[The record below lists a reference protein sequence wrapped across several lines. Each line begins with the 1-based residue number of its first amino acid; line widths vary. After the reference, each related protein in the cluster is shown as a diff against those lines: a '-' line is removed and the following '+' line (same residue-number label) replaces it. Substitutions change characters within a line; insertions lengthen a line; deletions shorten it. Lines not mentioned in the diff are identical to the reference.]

1 MDITI
6 VEQIEKLKKT
16 QYIRMIEVMDST
28 KQLGTAV
35 ERKDDITVNILLS
48 ERQEPLLRLVEI
60 DETIVSIIESQPYD
74 DAVEL
79 DSVIHGAE
87 PTVPETRA
95 LAQQV
100 AKNNRLL
107 SEIRQLDK
115 VISKSIDSKK
125 SFYNLIEK

>member
-60 DETIVSIIESQPYD
+60 DETIVNIIESQPYD

-79 DSVIHGAE
+79 DRVIHGAE
-87 PTVPETRA
+87 PTVPETKA

-115 VISKSIDSKK
+115 VISKSVDSKK